1 MNCLELAEDLVRSWD
16 LKLEEENKLLP
27 PPYLLILMVSTFFQL
42 QSLKLN
48 QSSKT
53 EKKDVSLS
61 CQVNFGLES
70 ETFILRWRMIH
81 KEILLHTIGIV
92 SIKKTDSTNVGE
104 DAEQRNLSYTAGIF
118 NLLVTAFI

>member
-1 MNCLELAEDLVRSWD
+1 
-16 LKLEEENKLLP
+16 
-27 PPYLLILMVSTFFQL
+27 
-42 QSLKLN
+42 
-48 QSSKT
+48 
-53 EKKDVSLS
+53 
-61 CQVNFGLES
+61 
-70 ETFILRWRMIH
+70 MIH